1 MSALT
6 MPRGLL
12 SCRSWPLCKRDRYRI
27 PGDRPSSSAA
37 NSAGLRTCRAQSVGQ
52 RAFEPIADLDPH
64 LVLDRRDQQQHA
76 VILLRFAELPE
87 AKKLIGVGFDVAA
100 LQ

>member
-1 MSALT
+1 MAAQ
-6 MPRGLL
+6 R
-12 SCRSWPLCKRDRYRI
+12 
-27 PGDRPSSSAA
+27 RPWTVPST
-37 NSAGLRTCRAQSVGQ
+37 NVGQ

-76 VILLRFAELPE
+76 VILLRFAELSE

>member
-1 MSALT
+1 ML
-6 MPRGLL
+6 P
-12 SCRSWPLCKRDRYRI
+12 
-27 PGDRPSSSAA
+27 
-37 NSAGLRTCRAQSVGQ
+37 
-52 RAFEPIADLDPH
+52 
-64 LVLDRRDQQQHA
+64 

>member
-12 SCRSWPLCKRDRYRI
+12 SCRH
-27 PGDRPSSSAA
+27 GHSAKETA
-37 NSAGLRTCRAQSVGQ
+37 IAFLETALAPRRRTALGLGTCRAQSVGQ
-52 RAFEPIADLDPH
+52 RAFEPMADLDPH

-76 VILLRFAELPE
+76 VILLRFAELR
-87 AKKLIGVGFDVAA
+87 KS
-100 LQ
+100 